1 MPHTALALGNTN
13 EIAVISEYLE
23 NAGFSVE
30 VVSET
35 PAASER
41 ARLQALAPVLLVVGV
56 QGYQADIGP
65 LSELSS
71 ALHCEVIL
79 VGDHISQARFSHL
92 IERGMAMYL
101 RLPLDDDFVTELFK
115 DIFQDAEAASRKKK
129 RRQQPVAMDQFGP
142 LYGSSAPM
150 QEMYRFLRKA
160 AASEAVL
167 CIYGESGTGKE
178 LVARA
183 VHAYSAHSD
192 EPFEAINCAAIPTDL
207 VESELFGHE
216 KGSFSGA
223 VSEHV
228 GIFQRVGKGTLLL
241 DEITEMPKAIQVKLL
256 RVLES
261 GHFRRVG
268 GEVDCSYQARVI
280 AATNR
285 DPHEAVA
292 SGQLREDL
300 FYRLSQLEVRVPS
313 LRERGQDIVDLSRL
327 FVARFDQ
334 ENDRRLRLSK
344 DAEKLLSNY
353 RWPGNVRQLWN
364 VIQKAC
370 TTSREVIRAN
380 DLPLEHDAVATGSEA
395 DGGITLP
402 PDCSLREAEELII
415 SACITRLGGDKSRA
429 ADQLG
434 ISLRTLY
441 SRLERYKHS
450 ASD

>member
-1 MPHTALALGNTN
+1 MPHTALTLGNAN
-13 EIAVISEYLE
+13 DVAAVSAHLQGL
-23 NAGFSVE
+23 GFSVGAL
-30 VVSET
+30 SDI
-35 PAASER
+35 PDASEV
-41 ARLQALAPVLLVVGV
+41 ARLQALAPALLVVGV
-56 QGYQADIGP
+56 QGFQADIGS
-65 LSELSS
+65 LSGLSS
-71 ALHCEVIL
+71 ALRCEVIL
-79 VGDHISQARFSHL
+79 VGDHTSQARFSHL
-92 IERGMAMYL
+92 VEQGMAMYL

-115 DIFQDAEAASRKKK
+115 DIYQDAEASSRKKR
-129 RRQQPVAMDQFGP
+129 RRQQPVAINQFGP

-160 AASEAVL
+160 AGSEAVL
-167 CIYGESGTGKE
+167 CIHGESGTGKE
-178 LVARA
+178 LVAKA
-183 VHAYSAHSD
+183 VHAYSAHSA

-241 DEITEMPKAIQVKLL
+241 DEITEMPKTTQVKLL

-261 GHFRRVG
+261 GQFRRVG

-285 DPHEAVA
+285 DPHEAVVN
-292 SGQLREDL
+292 GQLREDL
-300 FYRLSQLEVRVPS
+300 FYRLSQLDVRVPP

-334 ENDRRLRLSK
+334 ENDRRLRLTK
-344 DAEKLLSNY
+344 DAEKLLSSY
-353 RWPGNVRQLWN
+353 HWPGNVRQLWN

-370 TTSREVIRAN
+370 TTSRELIRA
-380 DLPLEHDAVATGSEA
+380 DELPLEQYADAMTAETG
-395 DGGITLP
+395 GGITLP
-402 PDCSLREAEELII
+402 PDCSLREAEERII
-415 SACITRLGGDKSRA
+415 SSCLTRLGGDKTRA

-441 SRLERYKHS
+441 SRLERYKYS
-450 ASD
+450 GSR